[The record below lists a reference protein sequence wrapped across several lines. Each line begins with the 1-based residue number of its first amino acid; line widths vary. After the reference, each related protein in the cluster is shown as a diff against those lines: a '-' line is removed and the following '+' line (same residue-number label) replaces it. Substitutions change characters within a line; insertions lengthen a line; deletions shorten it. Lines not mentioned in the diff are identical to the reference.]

1 MSLAKKI
8 EKVLK
13 DELTPEDVK
22 TVIDIA
28 EFLIMKRDK
37 FLWNQINESEPE
49 YISEEENRQLE
60 EIKAN
65 SEFVNQD
72 QALKE
77 LGINKDDI

>member
-65 SEFVNQD
+65 SEFINQD

-77 LGINKDDI
+77 LGTQTSQL